1 MVFIVFFK
9 VFFLTVLVG
18 MFHGLVYLPVML
30 AVFGSDRVPQQDDA
44 FSKAAIAANKKSGN
58 CNAKSRNCEKG
69 GIGNPEFVLGEAQ
82 PPPHSSSTS

>member
-30 AVFGSDRVPQQDDA
+30 AVFGSDRIPQQSEKEGA
-44 FSKAAIAANKKSGN
+44 FS
-58 CNAKSRNCEKG
+58 KSRNCEKG
-69 GIGNPEFVLGEAQ
+69 GIGNPEFVLGET
-82 PPPHSSSTS
+82 PSSSSSSS

>member
-30 AVFGSDRVPQQDDA
+30 AVFGSDRVPKQDDVLP
-44 FSKAAIAANKKSGN
+44 KVAITANENSGN
-58 CNAKSRNCEKG
+58 CNAKSHNCEKG
-69 GIGNPEFVLGEAQ
+69 GIANPEFGLGDVPACDD
-82 PPPHSSSTS
+82 

>member
-30 AVFGSDRVPQQDDA
+30 AVFGSDRIPQNGRT
-44 FSKAAIAANKKSGN
+44 F
-58 CNAKSRNCEKG
+58 
-69 GIGNPEFVLGEAQ
+69 IGFIDLIWLDLRPYAGTQ
-82 PPPHSSSTS
+82 T

>member
-30 AVFGSDRVPQQDDA
+30 AVFGSDRIPQ
-44 FSKAAIAANKKSGN
+44 
-58 CNAKSRNCEKG
+58 KG
-69 GIGNPEFVLGEAQ
+69 
-82 PPPHSSSTS
+82 STLKGFIDLIWLDLRPYAGPQT

>member
-30 AVFGSDRVPQQDDA
+30 AVFGSNRLPR
-44 FSKAAIAANKKSGN
+44 SEANFEKSNGVH
-58 CNAKSRNCEKG
+58 SEKG
-69 GIGNPEFVLGEAQ
+69 GINNPEFVLSEAT
-82 PPPHSSSTS
+82 SS